1 MRSHAVPAWMVILLG
16 CVLTVG
22 AAARPQTPPDR
33 AGRAPAAWFRI
44 ADTNH
49 DGVLTPEEWQAAF
62 DRLDRDHDRR
72 LGWNEIVEARPTN
85 WTRTDL
91 STKSPAYRA
100 GYERG
105 RTEGREAGLGDK
117 PRHWDLDGQR
127 ELEQADSGYDASMGP
142 RTEYQEGYRAGFRL
156 GYAEGFGPRR

>member
-1 MRSHAVPAWMVILLG
+1 MRSHALPLCV
-16 CVLTVG
+16 CVLLACALTSG
-22 AAARPQTPPDR
+22 AAARPEPQSNR
-33 AGRAPAAWFRI
+33 YRGGPAAWFRI

-72 LGWNEIVEARPTN
+72 LGWNEIVEARET
-85 WTRTDL
+85 TSASVDL

-105 RTEGREAGLGDK
+105 LKEGREAGLGDK
-117 PRHWDLDGQR
+117 PRQWDLEGQR
-127 ELEQADSGYDASMGP
+127 ELEQADSGYEASMGP

-156 GYAEGFGPRR
+156 GYAEGFGPRK